1 MDLIAL
7 ADFVAVVR
15 HGGFGPAS
23 RATGQPKA
31 TLSRRVRA
39 LEIELGVRLIER
51 GSRNLRLSEEGE
63 ALHRRAAHLVGELA
77 EIGDELVCA
86 SQAPRGRL
94 RVSVPAALAGP
105 MLGSLAARFVAAY
118 PDVSVEIVAEDRFVD
133 LVADGFD
140 IVVRANPAP
149 DSALVGQCIRR
160 SYEVVAAHP
169 DMPLPPMSNEPV
181 PVPAAMHVGVP
192 DGVTWR
198 IEREDGPRLL
208 RPEARVRGSSIA
220 LLRGAVLAG
229 VGAGV
234 FPRHVIAADLA
245 SGALVAWGRM
255 PGGGTELWALHASRR
270 LVSAKV
276 RLFVGALREAF
287 ADGPDTGRS

>member
-181 PVPAAMHVGVP
+181 PVARRDARRRAG
-192 DGVTWR
+192 WR
-198 IEREDGPRLL
+198 HLAHRARG
-208 RPEARVRGSSIA
+208 RPEAA
-220 LLRGAVLAG
+220 AARGAGARLVDRATAWRRARWRRRGYVPAPRHRRRPCLRRSCRVGPGARG
-229 VGAGV
+229 WHRAVGAARLAPAGQRQGTVVRRGTARGV
-234 FPRHVIAADLA
+234 RRWPR
-245 SGALVAWGRM
+245 
-255 PGGGTELWALHASRR
+255 RR
-270 LVSAKV
+270 S
-276 RLFVGALREAF
+276 
-287 ADGPDTGRS
+287 